1 MIVDSHTSGS
11 GSARKNSTIVRVAKR
26 GKCGQDRQRFP
37 STLRHLV
44 YQQFVL
50 HYTALFL
57 FLSISVYI
65 KCVAGTNKMFPSAR
79 DKVGKGNDGSGLGF
93 VAQQV
98 VIPISKFALMR
109 ALTLSVTGI
118 YNKSTPLTHPLQ
130 ISTRLPS
137 FLHRFFHISQ
147 NLLTM
152 STNAQYNLLNF
163 FKATR
168 KLSSWKVFYISHT
181 KHLHRSLLVVFDE
194 VIETAETAKEIP

>member
-1 MIVDSHTSGS
+1 MTAIHLVLDRQEKIQLSCVWQREESASGS
-11 GSARKNSTIVRVAKR
+11 PTFSIYPTPSCLSTVCSTLYRTFPFPLHKRVHQV
-26 GKCGQDRQRFP
+26 CGRDKQNVSERQGQSRQRK
-37 STLRHLV
+37 R
-44 YQQFVL
+44 
-50 HYTALFL
+50 
-57 FLSISVYI
+57 
-65 KCVAGTNKMFPSAR
+65 R
-79 DKVGKGNDGSGLGF
+79 SGLGF

-163 FKATR
+163 SKATR

>member
-1 MIVDSHTSGS
+1 MWQREESASGS
-11 GSARKNSTIVRVAKR
+11 PTFSIYPTPSCLSTVCSTLYRTFPFPLH
-26 GKCGQDRQRFP
+26 KCVHQVCGRDKQNVSERQGQSRQRK
-37 STLRHLV
+37 R
-44 YQQFVL
+44 
-50 HYTALFL
+50 
-57 FLSISVYI
+57 
-65 KCVAGTNKMFPSAR
+65 R
-79 DKVGKGNDGSGLGF
+79 SGLGF

-130 ISTRLPS
+130 IRTRLPS

-163 FKATR
+163 SKATR

-194 VIETAETAKEIP
+194 SNWDSWDWKGNTLGSRSFLQS